1 MPNQGRGV
9 YSKDVEGDLQFY
21 RADETA
27 ILRIGG
33 DGTDTD
39 GAVLKIGSSTTP
51 ASTPLATEVASQSMV
66 RMIFGIDHDGGYGF
80 YTRSFVRAAAISGD
94 AARIYNTVYD
104 VAGATAR
111 GLHAS
116 LSFGTSG
123 KVTGLGAAIEATLH
137 LPSTAGATG
146 SLYAV
151 KAAINSDAATSD
163 PAGATILAYL
173 GIVNQGD
180 ATGGADVDDDA
191 VLLHIDGHTIANG
204 NLVEAV
210 GTAYALAEFTHSIRI
225 KIGSTL
231 YYIPISNLAASAT

>member
-9 YSKDVEGDLQFY
+9 FSKDVDGDLQFY

-123 KVTGLGAAIEATLH
+123 TVTGLGAAIEATLH
-137 LPSTAGATG
+137 LPSTAGAAGT
-146 SLYAV
+146 LYAV

-163 PAGATILAYL
+163 PAGATTI
-173 GIVNQGD
+173 GFIGVVNQGD

-191 VLLHIDGHTIANG
+191 VLFHFDGFTVGDDNMID
-204 NLVEAV
+204 
-210 GTAYALAEFTHSIRI
+210 TAATEYALAEITHGI
-225 KIGSTL
+225 KCKVGSTTIWL
-231 YYIPISNLAASAT
+231 LGSTTNPKST